1 MTIQVIS
8 KWKRYIFLF
17 VLLQFAVT
25 NELLGTEYPA
35 IVSLG
40 IEKGLSNNSVRAV
53 YKDRKGFMWFGTH
66 DGLNRYDGYEF
77 KIFRNKLGDST
88 SLPHNY
94 IYAVSEDQ
102 QHNLW
107 VGTGQGIGVFNN
119 LTSRFSPAY
128 FIRKKSNQREII
140 KSTVNSIQNAQNG
153 DVLIGTNGVGLLVK
167 NKNKEAALQVPVKS
181 HGKDITDYNVTA
193 IKVDHLN
200 RIWVFIDPLGL
211 CIYDP
216 ASKRLRIVNQQI
228 RNAYCIETDDK
239 ENVWIGGTHGL
250 YQYHIISGKMLPAQ
264 AAQPGM
270 SGAEQVLTLCFD
282 KQKNLWIGTKGG
294 GVMILNPASAK
305 ISYLSSGGVKNYFSS
320 ESVPVIYEDKEGRK
334 WIGTSKGGVNIVNP
348 RSASFKTVARD
359 PSNQASLINNFVSS
373 FLEQQDG
380 KLWIGTDGGG
390 ISIWDRKKNG
400 FTNLSHQ
407 LKDKQS
413 LSNNKVSNIK
423 QDYLG
428 NIWVAT
434 FGGGIN
440 RYDPNTQTFEHFK
453 CIDAST
459 GIENVNV
466 WQLLEDRDK
475 TLWATTFSGGRLYF
489 FNRNL
494 NRFEVFNN
502 FKEDLFGIT
511 EDRNKILWGGNA
523 SALIKIDRRSGKH
536 TYYNIGKPVR
546 VLHEDKNGN
555 FWIGSEG
562 GGLILFDRKEG
573 KIISRYATA
582 EGLCNNSI
590 LSIVEDN
597 RGNLWIGTF
606 SGLSMFNPA
615 KKRFLNFYQDD
626 GLQSNQF
633 IDNACIKLKSGQL
646 IFGGLRGFS
655 IFHPDSIKSSKIV
668 PPILLT
674 GLRINNQP
682 VSADGSYISKVNGD
696 QIAALEI
703 PYNDAVVSF
712 DFAALE
718 FDAPGKIS
726 YAYYLEGWDKGWNY
740 SNKLRTAAYTK
751 LNEGNYILHIK
762 STNTEGQWMNNEKL
776 IAVQILPPWYRSW
789 WAYFIYVLAGF
800 GLVYTY
806 ILYQKRQSYLKYQID
821 LAKLQV
827 KQEQELSENKLS
839 FFTHISHEFRTPLTL
854 IINPVK
860 EFINSRNSH
869 VDSKDLIIVY
879 RNARRLLSL
888 VDQLLLFRKSEVQNL
903 KVSQFDLV
911 SFCKEIYVCFCQQ
924 AKTKNIKF
932 GFQSIQE
939 TIFVY
944 ADREKMEIVL
954 FNLIANAF
962 KFTPDGGQINLNIE
976 ESIHE
981 VTLHVIDNGAGIAE
995 GTGAKIFERF
1005 YQDSNQSSAT
1015 GFGIGLFLVKKFIEG
1030 HGGTV
1035 TYDSATGVGTDFKLI
1050 LPKGKDHFKGEV
1062 TFEERK
1068 RPMFINEL
1076 IEEDTYADGSAIL
1089 AVEDN
1094 AEGRT
1099 AASELDPTT
1108 EKKAVLI
1115 VEDNADIRNYVKQIF
1130 KSDYLIYEA
1139 EDGTQ
1144 GYELAKKHVPDLII
1158 TDVIMKELSGVD
1170 LCMKI
1175 KSNPE
1180 LSHIPVILLTSS
1192 SSSEIKLKG
1201 IEQGA
1206 DDFITKP
1213 FDKDILIARVANLL
1227 KSRNTLQKYF
1237 FNEITLK
1244 SDDFKV
1250 SNEFKEFLEKCIAIT
1265 EKHLDNPEFN
1275 VKILAEE
1282 LATSPSLLYR
1292 KVKSISGKSTN
1303 EFIRYI
1309 RLRKAAQL
1317 MVNTDYNIN
1326 QTALLCGFND
1336 VRYFREQFSKLFGI
1350 RPSDY
1355 IKKYRGNLSHKHRV
1369 IREF

>member
-1 MTIQVIS
+1 MTIQVIP
-8 KWKRYIFLF
+8 KWKRYFFLL
-17 VLLQFAVT
+17 VLLQLIVT
-25 NELLGTEYPA
+25 NRLIATEYPA

-77 KIFRNKLGDST
+77 KIFRNTLGDNT

-94 IYAVSEDQ
+94 IYAISEDQ
-102 QHNLW
+102 EHNLW
-107 VGTGQGIGVFNN
+107 VGTGQGIGIFNN

-128 FIRKKSNQREII
+128 FIDKRSNKKETI
-140 KSTVNSIQNAQNG
+140 KVTVNSIQNAPNG
-153 DVLIGTNGVGLLVK
+153 DVLIGTNGIGLLVK
-167 NKNKEAALQVPVKS
+167 NKNNEAALQVPVS
-181 HGKDITDYNVTA
+181 HQGKAITDYNVTA
-193 IKVDHLN
+193 IKVDRAN
-200 RIWVFIDPLGL
+200 RVWLFIDPIGL

-216 ASKRLRIVNQQI
+216 AVKKIRIVNQQL
-228 RNAYCIETDDK
+228 RNGYCIETDDK
-239 ENVWIGGTHGL
+239 ENVWIGGTRGL
-250 YQYHIISGKMLPAQ
+250 YQYHISSGKMWPAQ
-264 AAQPGM
+264 AVQPGI
-270 SGAEQVLTLCFD
+270 SECEQVLSLCFD
-282 KQKNLWIGTKGG
+282 RQKNLWVGTKGG
-294 GVMILNPASAK
+294 GVMILNPASGK
-305 ISYLSSGGVKNYFSS
+305 ISFLSSGGVKNYFSS
-320 ESVPVIYEDKEGRK
+320 ESVPVIYEDKEARK
-334 WIGTSKGGVNIVNP
+334 WIGTSKGGVNIVNS
-348 RSASFKTVARD
+348 RTASFKTVARD
-359 PSNQASLINNFVSS
+359 PLNQASLINNFVSS

-400 FTNLSHQ
+400 FINLSHQ
-407 LKDKQS
+407 PQNKRS

-428 NIWVAT
+428 HVWVAT

-440 RYDPNTQTFEHFK
+440 RYNPNTGTFEHFK

-466 WQLLEDRDK
+466 WQLLEDQDR

-494 NRFEVFNN
+494 NRFEVFKNL
-502 FKEDLFGIT
+502 KEDLFGIT

-523 SALIKIDRRSGKH
+523 SALIKINRKRGKH
-536 TYYNIGKPVR
+536 IYYNIGKPVR

-562 GGLILFDRKEG
+562 GGLILFDRKRG
-573 KIISRYATA
+573 KIINRYATA
-582 EGLCNNSI
+582 QGLCNNSI
-590 LSIVEDN
+590 LSIVEDT

-606 SGLSMFNPA
+606 SGLSMFNPV
-615 KKRFLNFYQDD
+615 KKTFLNFYQED

-633 IDNACIKLKSGQL
+633 IDNACIKLKSRQL
-646 IFGGLRGFS
+646 IFGGLKGFS

-674 GLRINNQP
+674 GLRINNQS
-682 VSADGSYISKVNGD
+682 VSADGPYISKVNGD

-718 FDAPGKIS
+718 FGAPGKIS

-751 LNEGNYILHIK
+751 LNEGNYLLHIK
-762 STNTEGQWMNNEKL
+762 STNTAGHWVNNEKV
-776 IAVQILPPWYRSW
+776 IAVRVLPPWYRSW
-789 WAYFIYVLAGF
+789 WAYLIYVLAGF
-800 GLVYTY
+800 GLVYAY
-806 ILYQKRQSYLKYQID
+806 ISYQKRQSYLKYQID

-888 VDQLLLFRKSEVQNL
+888 VDQLLLFRKSEAQSLN
-903 KVSQFDLV
+903 VSPFDLV

-924 AKTKNIKF
+924 AKAKNITF
-932 GFQSIQE
+932 DFQCSRE
-939 TIFVY
+939 TISIY

-962 KFTPDGGQINLNIE
+962 KFTPDGGCIKLNIE
-976 ESIHE
+976 ESINE
-981 VTLHVIDNGAGIAE
+981 VSLHVIDNGAGIAE
-995 GTGAKIFERF
+995 GTGEKIFERF

-1015 GFGIGLFLVKKFIEG
+1015 GFGIGLFLVKKFVEG

-1035 TYDSATGVGTDFKLI
+1035 AYRSAKGVGTDFNII
-1050 LPKGKDHFKGEV
+1050 LPKGPEHFKGEV
-1062 TFEERK
+1062 AFEEKK

-1076 IEEDTYADGSAIL
+1076 IEEEAYPDVTSLFARD
-1089 AVEDN
+1089 DN
-1094 AEGRT
+1094 DEGRT

-1115 VEDNADIRNYVKQIF
+1115 VEDNGDIRNYVKQIF
-1130 KSDYLIYEA
+1130 KSDYVTYEA

-1144 GYELAKKHVPDLII
+1144 GYELAKKYAPDIII

-1170 LCMKI
+1170 LCVKI

-1213 FDKDILIARVANLL
+1213 FDKNILIARVANLL

-1265 EKHLDNPEFN
+1265 EKHLDDPEFN
-1275 VKILAEE
+1275 VKVLAEE

-1292 KVKSISGKSTN
+1292 KVKSISGRSTN

-1317 MVNTDYNIN
+1317 MVNTDYNVN
-1326 QTALLCGFND
+1326 QTAVLCGFND

-1355 IKKYRGNLSHKHRV
+1355 IKKYRGNLSNKHRV

>member
-1 MTIQVIS
+1 MTILVIPTWR
-8 KWKRYIFLF
+8 KYFFLF
-17 VLLQFAVT
+17 VLLQLIVT
-25 NELLGTEYPA
+25 NNLLATEYPA

-77 KIFRNKLGDST
+77 KIFRNRLGDST

-94 IYAVSEDQ
+94 IYAISEDQ

-107 VGTGQGIGVFNN
+107 VGTGQGIGIFNN

-128 FIRKKSNQREII
+128 FIRKGSNKRTVITY
-140 KSTVNSIQNAQNG
+140 TVNSIQNAPNG
-153 DVLIGTNGVGLLVK
+153 DVLIGSNGIGLLIKRK
-167 NKNKEAALQVPVKS
+167 NNVAAFQVPIKS
-181 HGKDITDYNVTA
+181 EGREITDYNVTA
-193 IKVDHLN
+193 IKIDHLN
-200 RIWVFIDPLGL
+200 RIWLFIDRIGL

-216 ASKRLRIVNQQI
+216 AGKKLRIVNQQI
-228 RNAYCIETDDK
+228 RNAYCIETDGK
-239 ENVWIGGTHGL
+239 EKVWIGGTHGL
-250 YQYHIISGKMLPAQ
+250 YQYHVTSHKMSPVQSGISEVK
-264 AAQPGM
+264 
-270 SGAEQVLTLCFD
+270 QVLSLRYD
-282 KQKNLWIGTKGG
+282 KQKKLWVGTKGS
-294 GVMILNPASAK
+294 GVMILNPESAK
-305 ISYLSSGGVKNYFSS
+305 ISYFSSGGMKNYFSS
-320 ESVPVIYEDKEGRK
+320 ESVPVIYEDQEGRK
-334 WIGTSKGGVNIVNP
+334 WIGTSKGGVNIV
-348 RSASFKTVARD
+348 SSGTASFKTVAHD
-359 PSNQASLINNFVSS
+359 PLNQASLINNFVSS
-373 FLEQQDG
+373 FLELQDG

-400 FTNLSHQ
+400 FTNLNHQ
-407 LKDKQS
+407 PKNKRS
-413 LSNNKVSNIK
+413 LTNDQVSNIK

-440 RYDPNTQTFEHFK
+440 RYNSNTRSFEHFK
-453 CIDAST
+453 CFDAST
-459 GIENVNV
+459 RFENVNV
-466 WQLLEDRDK
+466 WQLLEDRGK
-475 TLWATTFSGGRLYF
+475 TLWATTFSNGRLYF
-489 FNRNL
+489 LNRKL
-494 NRFEVFNN
+494 NRFEVFDDSL
-502 FKEDLFGIT
+502 KENLFGIT
-511 EDRNKILWGGNA
+511 EDRNGILWGGNA
-523 SALIKIDRRSGKH
+523 NALIKIDRKLKKH

-546 VLHEDKNGN
+546 VLLEDKKGS

-562 GGLILFDRKEG
+562 GGLILFDRKKG
-573 KIISRYATA
+573 RIINRYSTA

-590 LSIVEDN
+590 LSIIEDN

-615 KKRFLNFYQDD
+615 KKTFLNFYQDD

-646 IFGGLRGFS
+646 IFGGLKGLS

-674 GLRINNQP
+674 GLRINNQS
-682 VSADGSYISKVNGD
+682 VSSDGPYISKVNGD
-696 QIAALEI
+696 QIEALEI

-718 FDAPGKIS
+718 FNAPGKIS

-751 LNEGNYILHIK
+751 LTEGNYILHIK
-762 STNTEGQWMNNEKL
+762 STNTEGHWMNNGKV
-776 IAVQILPPWYRSW
+776 ISVRILPPWYRSW
-789 WAYFIYVLAGF
+789 WAYLIYVLAGF
-800 GLVYTY
+800 GLIYAY
-806 ILYQKRQSYLKYQID
+806 ILYQKRQSHLKYQID

-854 IINPVK
+854 IINPIK
-860 EFINSRNSH
+860 EFINSRSSY

-924 AKTKNIKF
+924 AKTKNINF
-932 GFQSIQE
+932 DFQCYKQ
-939 TIFVY
+939 TIGIY

-962 KFTPDGGQINLNIE
+962 KFTPEGGQINLNIE
-976 ESIHE
+976 ESNNE

-995 GTGAKIFERF
+995 GTGIKIFERF

-1015 GFGIGLFLVKKFIEG
+1015 GFGIGLFLVKKYIEG
-1030 HGGTV
+1030 NGGTV
-1035 TYDSATGVGTDFKLI
+1035 TYDSTIGVGTDFKI
-1050 LPKGKDHFKGEV
+1050 TLPKGKDHFKGEV
-1062 TFEERK
+1062 TFDERK
-1068 RPMFINEL
+1068 QPMFTNEL
-1076 IEEDTYADGSAIL
+1076 IEGDIFPDSNIFVPDE
-1089 AVEDN
+1089 N
-1094 AEGRT
+1094 NEGRT

-1115 VEDNADIRNYVKQIF
+1115 VEDNVDIRNYVRQIF

-1144 GYELAKKHVPDLII
+1144 GYDLAKKHVPDLII

-1213 FDKDILIARVANLL
+1213 FDQDILIARVANLL
-1227 KSRNTLQKYF
+1227 KSRSTLQKYF

-1244 SDDFKV
+1244 SEDFKV
-1250 SNEFKEFLEKCIAIT
+1250 SSEFKEFLEKCIAVT
-1265 EKHLDNPEFN
+1265 EKHLDNPGFN

-1317 MVNTDYNIN
+1317 MVNTEYNVN
-1326 QTALLCGFND
+1326 QTASLCGFND

-1355 IKKYRGNLSHKHRV
+1355 IKKYRGNLSDKHRI

>member
-1 MTIQVIS
+1 MAILVIP
-8 KWKRYIFLF
+8 KWRRYFFLF
-17 VLLQFAVT
+17 VLLQLVVT
-25 NELLGTEYPA
+25 NKLLATEYPT

-94 IYAVSEDQ
+94 IYTISEDH

-107 VGTGQGIGVFNN
+107 VGTGQGIGIFNN

-128 FIRKKSNQREII
+128 FIRKKNNQRAII
-140 KSTVNSIQNAQNG
+140 TYAVNSIQNASNG
-153 DVLIGTNGVGLLVK
+153 DVLIGTNGTGLLVK
-167 NKNKEAALQVPVKS
+167 RKNNEAAFQVPIKNE
-181 HGKDITDYNVTA
+181 GREITDYNVTT

-200 RIWVFIDPLGL
+200 RIWLFINTIGL
-211 CIYDP
+211 CIYEP
-216 ASKRLRIVNQQI
+216 AGKKLRIVNQQI
-228 RNAYCIETDDK
+228 RSAYCIETDEK
-239 ENVWIGGTHGL
+239 GNVWIGGTQGL
-250 YQYHIISGKMLPAQ
+250 HQYHVTSGQLLPAQ
-264 AAQPGM
+264 
-270 SGAEQVLTLCFD
+270 SGISEGKQVLSLRFD
-282 KQKNLWIGTKGG
+282 KQKNLWVGTKGS

-305 ISYLSSGGVKNYFSS
+305 VSYFSSGGMKNYFSS
-320 ESVPVIYEDKEGRK
+320 ESVPVIYDDKEGRK
-334 WIGTSKGGVNIVNP
+334 WIGTSKGGVNIVHS
-348 RSASFKTVARD
+348 RSASFKTVAHD
-359 PSNQASLINNFVSS
+359 PLNQASLVNNFVSS
-373 FLEQQDG
+373 FLELQDG
-380 KLWIGTDGGG
+380 KLWVGTDGGG
-390 ISIWDRKKNG
+390 ISIWDRKKNR
-400 FTNLSHQ
+400 FTNLNHQ
-407 LKDKQS
+407 PENKQS
-413 LSNNKVSNIK
+413 LSNNQVSHIK
-423 QDYLG
+423 EDYLG
-428 NIWVAT
+428 NIWIAT

-440 RYDPNTQTFEHFK
+440 RYNPNTQAFEHFK

-466 WQLLEDRDK
+466 WQFLEDHGK

-489 FNRNL
+489 LNRKL
-494 NRFEVFNN
+494 NRFEVFDNN
-502 FKEDLFGIT
+502 LKENFFGIT

-523 SALIKIDRRSGKH
+523 SELIKIDRKFKKH
-536 TYYNIGKPVR
+536 IYYEIGKPVR
-546 VLHEDKNGN
+546 VLHEDRNGN

-562 GGLILFDRKEG
+562 GGLILFDRKQG
-573 KIISRYATA
+573 KIIKRYSIA

-590 LSIVEDN
+590 LSIIEDN

-615 KKRFLNFYQDD
+615 KRTFLNFYQDD

-646 IFGGLRGFS
+646 IFGGLKGLS

-674 GLRINNQP
+674 GLRINNQS
-682 VSADGSYISKVNGD
+682 VSSDGPYISKVNGD
-696 QIAALEI
+696 QIEALEI

-718 FDAPGKIS
+718 FGAPGKIS

-740 SNKLRTAAYTK
+740 SNKLRTAAYTR
-751 LNEGNYILHIK
+751 LTEGNYVLHIK
-762 STNTEGQWMNNEKL
+762 STNTEGHWMNNEKS
-776 IAVQILPPWYRSW
+776 ISVRILPPWYRSW
-789 WAYFIYVLAGF
+789 WAYLIYVLAGF
-800 GLVYTY
+800 GLIYAY
-806 ILYQKRQSYLKYQID
+806 ILYQKRQSHLQYQID

-854 IINPVK
+854 IINPIK
-860 EFINSRNSH
+860 EFINSKNSH

-924 AKTKNIKF
+924 AKAKNISF
-932 GFQSIQE
+932 DFQCSQQ
-939 TIFVY
+939 TICIY
-944 ADREKMEIVL
+944 ADREKVEIVL

-962 KFTPDGGQINLNIE
+962 KFTPEGGQIHLNIE
-976 ESIHE
+976 ESNDE
-981 VTLHVIDNGAGIAE
+981 VALHVRDNGAGISE
-995 GTGAKIFERF
+995 GTGARIFERF

-1015 GFGIGLFLVKKFIEG
+1015 GFGIGLFLVKKFIEAN
-1030 HGGTV
+1030 GGTV
-1035 TYDSATGVGTDFKLI
+1035 SYDSTVGIGTDFKVI
-1050 LPKGKDHFKGEV
+1050 LLKGKDHFNGEV

-1076 IEEDTYADGSAIL
+1076 IGEDPYPDSNIL
-1089 AVEDN
+1089 VQN
-1094 AEGRT
+1094 NNEGRA

-1115 VEDNADIRNYVKQIF
+1115 VEDHLDIRNYIKQIF
-1130 KSDYLIYEA
+1130 KSDYLTYEA

-1144 GYELAKKHVPDLII
+1144 GYELAKKHVPDIII

-1180 LSHIPVILLTSS
+1180 LCHIPVILLTSS

-1250 SNEFKEFLEKCIAIT
+1250 SNEFKEFLDKCIAIT
-1265 EKHLDNPEFN
+1265 EKHLDNPDFN

-1309 RLRKAAQL
+1309 RLRKGAQL
-1317 MVNTDYNIN
+1317 MVNTDYNVN

-1355 IKKYRGNLSHKHRV
+1355 IKKYRGNLSNKHRV